1 MENSKLLYEKIGKT
15 WCPALHDYIAF
26 NRAGFQHLLRKRGRR
41 RTETEKKRRL
51 ALLPFIKNVIANPN
65 VKIYHEKKISLFQS
79 NQHGEKIQT
88 SGEVEFWKL
97 SGIKNGRT
105 INVIIRKINRGQ
117 KHFFSVY

>member
-1 MENSKLLYEKIGKT
+1 MENPKALYGEIGKV

-51 ALLPFIKNVIANPN
+51 ALLPFIEDIIANPN
-65 VKIYHEKKISLFQS
+65 VKIYHEKKISSFRS

-88 SGEVEFWKL
+88 SNEVEFWKL
-97 SGIKNGRT
+97 SEAKNGRT
-105 INVIIRKINRGQ
+105 INVIVRKLNKGE